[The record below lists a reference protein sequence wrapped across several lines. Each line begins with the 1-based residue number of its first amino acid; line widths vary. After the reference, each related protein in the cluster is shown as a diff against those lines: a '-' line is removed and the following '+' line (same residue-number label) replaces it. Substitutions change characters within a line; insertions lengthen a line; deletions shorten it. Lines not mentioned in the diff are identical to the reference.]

1 MSRTMSGI
9 TASSSSGGDGDVT
22 QAGTN
27 VFTGTN
33 TYNTNRPTSTI
44 GGGVG
49 LSGDDFI
56 TKDDFDTLTSV
67 SDVTQSGT
75 NVFTGTNT
83 YNTNRPTS
91 TIGGGV
97 GLSGDDF
104 ITKDDFDTL
113 TSVSDVTQAGTN
125 VFTGTNQYNTN
136 RPTSSLTYPSSPAGD
151 SDFITKADLN
161 NDLKDGM
168 IIQVAQTYFRGIF
181 FNGTGSSNTYVAVPD
196 LKVGFIRKSVN
207 SHFRVSFLVHYS
219 SDGGQNAWFLNSVR
233 LDNVNG
239 LVVGNS
245 TSSSRSFNE
254 AGMSCANTYT
264 GGVLQCLPISGCFI
278 DENPVFNGDG
288 RIEYTVTVKPAA
300 AGNVS
305 QQNPFCIN
313 TIYQA
318 NTGRPAYCSY
328 IMLEEIFKKS

>member
-1 MSRTMSGI
+1 MNARSMSGI
-9 TASSSSGGDGDVT
+9 NDEASSGTSGDVT

-27 VFTGTN
+27 NFTGTN
-33 TYNTNRPTSTI
+33 TFNVNRPTSTI
-44 GGGVG
+44 AGGAG
-49 LSGDDFI
+49 LTGDDFI

-67 SDVTQSGT
+67 SDVTQAGT
-75 NVFTGTNT
+75 NNFTGTNT
-83 YNTNRPTS
+83 FNVNRPTS
-91 TIGGGV
+91 TIVGGV
-97 GLSGDDF
+97 GLAGDDF

-151 SDFITKADLN
+151 SDFITKGDLN
-161 NDLKDGM
+161 NDLRDGT
-168 IIQVAQTYFRGIF
+168 IVQVKQTYFRGIF
-181 FNGTGSSNTYVAVPD
+181 STTQTSNVYVAVPD
-196 LKVGFIRKSVN
+196 LTVSFIPKSTN

-219 SDGGQNAWFLNSVR
+219 STQVQENWFLNSVR
-233 LDNVNG
+233 LNNVNG
-239 LVVGNS
+239 LVVGGS
-245 TSSSRSFNE
+245 TNSSRSNNE

-264 GGVLQCLPISGCFI
+264 NGVLQCLPISGCFI

-288 RIEYTVTVKPAA
+288 LIQYVVTVKPAA
-300 AGNVS
+300 AGNTS
-305 QQNPFCIN
+305 QANPFIIN
-313 TIYQA
+313 SIYQQ